1 MPVCLLVIKYSQT
14 AGKTKSCVFPLDIVF
29 LESVGDVLQQ
39 VTQQQVQVF
48 FIQIWKMYHT
58 ALLQKFTG
66 TKHFAAGEK
75 AIKSWF

>member
-48 FIQIWKMYHT
+48 FIQI
-58 ALLQKFTG
+58 
-66 TKHFAAGEK
+66 
-75 AIKSWF
+75 